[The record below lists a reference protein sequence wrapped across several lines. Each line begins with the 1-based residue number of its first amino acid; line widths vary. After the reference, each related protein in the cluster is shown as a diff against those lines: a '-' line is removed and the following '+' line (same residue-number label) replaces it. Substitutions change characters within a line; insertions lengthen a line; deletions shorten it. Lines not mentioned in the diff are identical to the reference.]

1 MKIDRINPGFFL
13 SETELYLPNISENQL
28 HSSKNPTL
36 AGERVKTPT
45 DVKSF
50 WVALHICL
58 AVGPVP
64 LIHPVVQAIHQAG
77 GSNMSISTKKRDIFF

>member
-50 WVALHICL
+50 WVALHVPFDGPSSCHRGGFVNPIVQ
-58 AVGPVP
+58 VGTGPIFSKK
-64 LIHPVVQAIHQAG
+64 IH
-77 GSNMSISTKKRDIFF
+77 